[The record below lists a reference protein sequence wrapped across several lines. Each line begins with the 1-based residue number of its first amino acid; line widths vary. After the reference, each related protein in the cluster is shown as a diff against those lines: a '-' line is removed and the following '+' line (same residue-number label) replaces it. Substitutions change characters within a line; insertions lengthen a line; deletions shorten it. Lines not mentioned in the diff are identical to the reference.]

1 MPTRPERILRF
12 RLMTWNMHK
21 GIGGLDRRYDLG
33 RIVAAIAAA
42 KPDIVHLQEVDDDV
56 PRSGHHRQS
65 DELAKA
71 LAFEHH
77 LFQPNVHLRRG
88 RYGNAILSRYPIA
101 DSHSLDLTIRFKKK
115 RGAQI
120 ATCRLPL
127 GHGTAALHLVNMHL
141 GLVEFE
147 QSMQLRKILANR
159 YFATIPPD
167 EALVIAG
174 DMNDLLG
181 RLGRLWL
188 LPEGFHRAGAGSW
201 TFPSFLPFRALD
213 QIHFRG
219 ALRLRHCFVERNKIA
234 REASDHLPLVADF
247 EIGAR

>member
-1 MPTRPERILRF
+1 
-12 RLMTWNMHK
+12 MTWNMHK

-33 RIVAAIAAA
+33 RIVDTIAAA

-77 LFQPNVHLRRG
+77 VFQPNVHLRRG
-88 RYGNAILSRYPIA
+88 RYGNAILSRFPFA
-101 DSHSLDLTIRFKKK
+101 ESHSLDLSIPFKKK

-120 ATCRLPL
+120 ATCKLPHA
-127 GHGTAALHLVNMHL
+127 HGTTALHLVNMHL

-147 QSMQLRKILANR
+147 QSMQLRKILAHR
-159 YFATIPPD
+159 YFAAIPRG
-167 EALVIAG
+167 ERLIVAG
-174 DMNDLLG
+174 DFNDLFG
-181 RLGRLWL
+181 RLGRRWL
-188 LPEGFHRAGAGSW
+188 LPEGFHRAGQGTQ
-201 TFPSFLPFRALD
+201 TFPAFLPFRPLD

-219 ALRLRHCFVERNKIA
+219 ALKLRHCFAERNRIA

-247 EIGAR
+247 ECHFL

>member
-1 MPTRPERILRF
+1 MPTSIPPEKSLRF

-33 RIVAAIAAA
+33 RIVDTIAAA

-71 LAFEHH
+71 LTYEHH
-77 LFQPNVHLRRG
+77 LYQANVHLRRG
-88 RYGNAILSRYPIA
+88 RYGNAILTRFPFA
-101 DSHSLDLTIRFKKK
+101 ESHSLDLSLPFKKK

-120 ATCRLPL
+120 ATCRLPF
-127 GHGTAALHLVNMHL
+127 GALHLVNMHL

-147 QSMQLRKILANR
+147 QSRQLRKILAHR
-159 YFATIPPD
+159 YVAGIPPD
-167 EALVIAG
+167 ECLIVAG
-174 DMNDLLG
+174 DFNDLLG
-181 RLGRLWL
+181 RLGRRWL
-188 LPEGFHRAGAGSW
+188 EPAGFHRAGRGTR
-201 TFPSFLPFRALD
+201 TFPAFLPLRSLD

-219 ALRLRHCFVERNKIA
+219 ALRLRHCFVERNKLA
-234 REASDHLPLVADF
+234 RAASDHLPLVADF
-247 EIGAR
+247 EAVKG